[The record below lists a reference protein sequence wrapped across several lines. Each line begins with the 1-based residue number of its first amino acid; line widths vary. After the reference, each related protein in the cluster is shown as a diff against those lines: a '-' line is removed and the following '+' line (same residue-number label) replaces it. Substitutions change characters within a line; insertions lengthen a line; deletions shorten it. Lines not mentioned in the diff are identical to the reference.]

1 MDERGSVQPLG
12 QFPIV
17 CTTKLDEARD
27 AVTRV
32 YLPHRL
38 DSADGDELR
47 MTLNAAEASRFTVG
61 FLVYGA
67 KTRLAMPPTEV
78 SYHINLTTQGKTFAD
93 RTDRRRAVT
102 VGRSSGLVLLPDQL
116 NRVRWTAD
124 AEQLILKVP
133 RWRLE
138 SHLADLIG
146 RRVDDVIDFDFSF
159 DLTTG
164 SGKSLLAAVEFMA
177 RELDRPGGLAEM
189 PMAREQLET
198 FVLTQ
203 LLAAVPSPYTEEL
216 ARPAG
221 TVPRSRLAPV
231 IEYMEM
237 NVDEA
242 LTPQELARV
251 GCMSVRTL
259 HATFQAEL
267 GVSCMAYLRR
277 IRLDHVRAELLRTGR
292 GDLRVTDVAMRWG
305 FFHPSRFAQ
314 QYRERFGELPSDTV
328 KRHVGS

>member
-1 MDERGSVQPLG
+1 MEESGGVQPLSR
-12 QFPIV
+12 FPIV
-17 CTTKLDEARD
+17 RTSRLDAAREA
-27 AVTRV
+27 VSRV

-38 DSADGDELR
+38 DSADGDRLG
-47 MTLNAAEASRFTVG
+47 MTLNAAEGARFTLG

-67 KTRLAMPPTEV
+67 KTRLDMPPTEV
-78 SYHINLTTQGKTFAD
+78 SYHINLTTKGKTFAD
-93 RTDRRRAVT
+93 RTDGRRAVT
-102 VGRSSGLVLLPDQL
+102 AARSSGLVLLPDQL
-116 NRVRWTAD
+116 NTVRWTAE

-146 RRVDDVIDFDFSF
+146 HRVDDVIDFDFSF
-159 DLTTG
+159 DMATG
-164 SGKSLLAAVEFMA
+164 PASSLLAAVEFMA
-177 RELDRPGGLAEM
+177 REFDRPGGLAEM

-203 LLAAVPSPYTEEL
+203 LLSVVPSPYAGEL
-216 ARPAG
+216 ARPADA
-221 TVPRSRLAPV
+221 VPRSRLKPV
-231 IEYMEM
+231 IEHIEM

-267 GVSCMAYLRR
+267 GISCMAYLRR
-277 IRLDHVRAELLRTGR
+277 LRLDHVRSELLRTGR
-292 GDLRVTDVAMRWG
+292 GDVRVTDVAMRWG

-328 KRHVGS
+328 KRHLAS